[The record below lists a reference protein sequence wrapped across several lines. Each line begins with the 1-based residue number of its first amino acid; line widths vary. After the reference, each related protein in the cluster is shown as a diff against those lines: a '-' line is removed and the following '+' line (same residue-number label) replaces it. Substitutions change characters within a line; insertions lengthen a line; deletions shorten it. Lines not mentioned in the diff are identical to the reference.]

1 MKQLLF
7 RVDETELKIVDIP
20 EGIVRGSH
28 NYLNL
33 LFKFGRDW
41 ANYKRVVQVKDA
53 DGNEYNAVIITRSG
67 VLLPKNI
74 TSTSRLY
81 ITVYGSNGRTTVKTN
96 TVTIEQL

>member
-1 MKQLLF
+1 MKELLF
-7 RVDETELKIVDIP
+7 RVNETELKIVDIP

-28 NYLNL
+28 NHLNL

-41 ANYKRVVQVKDA
+41 ANYKRVVQVKDVN
-53 DGNEYNAVIITRSG
+53 GNEYNTVIRSIG
-67 VLLPKNI
+67 VLLPQRI

-81 ITVYGSNGRTTVKTN
+81 ITVYGSNGRTTIKTN

>member
-1 MKQLLF
+1 MKELLF
-7 RVDETELKIVDIP
+7 RVNETELKIVDIP

-41 ANYKRVVQVKDA
+41 MTYNKRVVQVKDVN
-53 DGNEYNAVIITRSG
+53 GNEYNTVIRSIG
-67 VLLPKNI
+67 VLLPQRI

>member
-1 MKQLLF
+1 MKELLF
-7 RVDETELKIVDIP
+7 RANGTELKIVDIP

-41 ANYKRVVQVKDA
+41 ANYKRVVQVKDVN
-53 DGNEYNAVIITRSG
+53 GNEYNAVIRSGG
-67 VLLPKNI
+67 VLLPQKI

-96 TVTIEQL
+96 AVTIEQI

>member
-1 MKQLLF
+1 MKELLF
-7 RVDETELKIVDIP
+7 RVNETELRIVDVP

-28 NYLNL
+28 NHLNL
-33 LFKFGRDW
+33 LFKFGREW

-53 DGNEYNAVIITRSG
+53 DGNEYNTVIIKSG
-67 VLLPKNI
+67 VLLPQKI

-81 ITVYGSNGRTTVKTN
+81 ITVYGSNGKTTVKTN